1 MAEEQQASGQNLWL
15 LLVSLGLGLIVVVIY
30 NVHIY
35 NVRREGRGQNVEL
48 LRVTR
53 DIDPGEKLKEEDVEV
68 RVLPKQYEGSLG
80 NVLHKEDLE
89 GYLGDSVNR
98 RIQKGGFLL
107 YDHMTGT
114 DVSKPSSQIRLGNVA
129 ITVPLDSKVVPGD
142 ILRTNDQVNI
152 LAMIG
157 EKGALKTYRI
167 LRGVR
172 VLAIGGEGIDPGKV
186 LKSDSRVKRLRTY
199 RSITIELPEEVSIQL
214 ANVLTHVSGGC
225 WVELRPIS
233 ERKEVARINPEL
245 SKLAD
250 APARPLPGET
260 PGFRGD
266 GGPGGAVVP
275 GGSTWE

>member
-35 NVRREGRGQNVEL
+35 NVRREGRGKTVEL

-53 DIDPGEKLKEEDVEV
+53 DIDPGEKLKEEDVEI

-80 NVLHKEDLE
+80 NVLHRDDLE

-98 RIQKGGFLL
+98 RIQKGDFLL

-172 VLAIGGEGIDPGKV
+172 VLAIGGEGIDPGRV
-186 LKSDSRVKRLRTY
+186 MKSNRVVKRLRTY

-225 WVELRPIS
+225 WVELRPIG
-233 ERKEVARINPEL
+233 ERKEVARINLEL
-245 SKLAD
+245 RKLAD
-250 APARPLPGET
+250 APAKPLPGEG
-260 PGFRGD
+260 PSYRGR
-266 GGPGGAVVP
+266 GAGGAVVP